1 MTLPTS
7 LSFVVIISNM
17 ASILAEKS
25 LSADAATASEKLPVS
40 GSEKLSWTDISATK
54 KAEVNARIPSEWLIP
69 KDLLPPP
76 SKTKVDD
83 FVATSGF
90 FTEGEIKITASSAT
104 DITANIVAGTWTA
117 EEVTKAF
124 CKSAAVSH
132 QLVCSVC
139 VDPTEFIGVNIL
151 PIGEQLDVHAIS
163 RSHYGCKGIR

>member
-7 LSFVVIISNM
+7 LNFVVIISNM
-17 ASILAEKS
+17 ASILAEKPW
-25 LSADAATASEKLPVS
+25 SADAATASEKLPVS
-40 GSEKLSWTDISATK
+40 RSEKLSWTDISAAK
-54 KAEVNARIPSEWLIP
+54 KEEVNARIPSEWLIP
-69 KDLLPPP
+69 EDLLPPT
-76 SKTKVDD
+76 SQTKVDD